1 MAFDLNNIGATYQYA
16 IMALFHDLM
25 HREIE
30 IYINNMISKWRKE
43 KNHVDILKKKLFEKL
58 KKYKSRLYPIKCTF
72 KVWSGRLLEFVT
84 RNKGIKVN

>member
-43 KNHVDILKKKLFEKL
+43 KNHVDILKKTFWKIKEIQIKALS
-58 KKYKSRLYPIKCTF
+58 YKMHF
-72 KVWSGRLLEFVT
+72 
-84 RNKGIKVN
+84 

>member
-16 IMALFHDLM
+16 IMALFHHLM

-43 KNHVDILKKKLFEKL
+43 KNHVDILKKTLWKIKEIQIKALS
-58 KKYKSRLYPIKCTF
+58 YKMHF
-72 KVWSGRLLEFVT
+72 
-84 RNKGIKVN
+84 